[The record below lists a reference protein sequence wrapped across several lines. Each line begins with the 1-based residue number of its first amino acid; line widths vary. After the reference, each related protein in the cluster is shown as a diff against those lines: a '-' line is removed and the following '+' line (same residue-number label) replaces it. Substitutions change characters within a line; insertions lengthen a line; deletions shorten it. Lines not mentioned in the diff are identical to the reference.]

1 MITHMQAHP
10 PNKKNT
16 IKTVFYS
23 NLSLEMMGNVLLFKF
38 AQVGGS
44 ENSDFK
50 LLKVDQELTK
60 VKRKLN

>member
-16 IKTVFYS
+16 IKRVFYS
-23 NLSLEMMGNVLLFKF
+23 NLSSEMMGNVLLFKF

>member
-1 MITHMQAHP
+1 
-10 PNKKNT
+10 
-16 IKTVFYS
+16 
-23 NLSLEMMGNVLLFKF
+23 MMGNVLLFKF